1 MSLVDDADLVRIEH
15 ALNELSQ
22 KLRQSAPRQSGAAD
36 DPPVGTAIKPEKM
49 SLMFAR
55 SWIEAYRAR
64 NAIFGATIFSDPAW
78 SILLHLYVGEKDD
91 PPRSI
96 SSLCVAA
103 NLAQSTGLRWVLA
116 LEKAGNVLRTIDPLD
131 RRRTLVSLTSAARQK
146 MERALV

>member
-15 ALNELSQ
+15 MLNELSQ
-22 KLRQSAPRQSGAAD
+22 KLRQATPVRSGAAE
-36 DPPVGTAIKPEKM
+36 DPPAGTDVATENMP
-49 SLMFAR
+49 LAFAR
-55 SWIEAYRAR
+55 SWIGAYRAR

-91 PPRSI
+91 HPCSI

-116 LEKAGNVLRTIDPLD
+116 LEKSGNVLRTVDPRD
-131 RRRTLVSLTSAARQK
+131 RRRTLVSLTSDALKK
-146 MERALV
+146 MESALA